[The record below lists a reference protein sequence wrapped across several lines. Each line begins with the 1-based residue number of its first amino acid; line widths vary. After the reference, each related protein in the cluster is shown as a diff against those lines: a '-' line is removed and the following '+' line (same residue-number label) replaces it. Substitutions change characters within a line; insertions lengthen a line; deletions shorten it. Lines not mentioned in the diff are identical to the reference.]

1 MKGLTAVPRARSTQ
15 DQRSTLMRT
24 KLLDATIECLA
35 EKGYCRTT
43 TTDIAA
49 RAGVSRGAQLH
60 HFPAKIELVTAAV
73 KHLAEKRLAYLRSKA
88 PHLEGK
94 PDRISAGIDLLCSVF
109 YGPWFNVAIE
119 LWIAARTDPS
129 LCAAVYPAEQHM
141 AAAFESLWQDLF
153 GDIASTPQFRD
164 VLRLTLYIMRGM
176 TLEGML
182 KKDDRRRRALL
193 EVWKSLLSNAIEQNG
208 DYSRSLE
215 RGAKTFTSPQSST
228 LAGGQISDHEP
239 E

>member
-1 MKGLTAVPRARSTQ
+1 MKRPTPAPRPRSTQ
-15 DQRSTLMRT
+15 DQRSALMRT

-73 KHLAEKRLAYLRSKA
+73 RHLAEKRLADLRSKA

-94 PDRISAGIDLLCSVF
+94 PDRISAGIDLLWSVF

-119 LWIAARTDPS
+119 LWVAARTDPS
-129 LCAAVYPAEQHM
+129 LCAAVFPVEQHM
-141 AAAFESLWQDLF
+141 ANAFDSVWRDLF
-153 GDIASTPQFRD
+153 GEIASTSRFRD

-176 TLEGML
+176 ALEGML

-193 EVWKSLLSNAIEQNG
+193 EVWKNLWSDAVEQTSL
-208 DYSRSLE
+208 YSRPIDHSG
-215 RGAKTFTSPQSST
+215 RT
-228 LAGGQISDHEP
+228 LASRPTSALVAVDIETQEP

>member
-1 MKGLTAVPRARSTQ
+1 MKVSGATTRPRNTQ
-15 DQRSTLMRT
+15 DQRSALMRT

-43 TTDIAA
+43 TTDIAV

-73 KHLAEKRLAYLRSKA
+73 RHLAEKRLAYLRSKA

-94 PDRISAGIDLLCSVF
+94 PDRISAGIDLLWSVF

-119 LWIAARTDPS
+119 LWIAARTDPE
-129 LCAAVYPAEQHM
+129 LCAAVYPTEQHM
-141 AAAFESLWQDLF
+141 ATAFESLWRDLF
-153 GDIASTPQFRD
+153 GEIASTPQFRD

-193 EVWKSLLSNAIEQNG
+193 EVWKSLLSHAIDHTGEH
-208 DYSRSLE
+208 SVSIE
-215 RGAKTFTSPQSST
+215 RGGTTFPSPSASAHT
-228 LAGGQISDHEP
+228 DIGIEGNEP